1 MPPGTSKKKSTTV
14 GRPRKSKAK
23 GAMKKTTKKGAYKK
37 SKVKAMAI
45 RRNPMVEN
53 KKRELANITIGT
65 EIQDPTVFN
74 PLMPGQ
80 VGAVDS
86 TGIFS
91 ILPLTN
97 YTTQFQVGMRNNV
110 DSSDRMNGTNLF
122 GKYLNAKGIVR
133 FPEGNNIQSLPQNL
147 ELIWGWCP
155 AINAT
160 VNTSPAVGNITPANI
175 TIHIVQQVSE
185 FLNAQSDQLRYVAK
199 REQHIQILGRKRIR
213 PNLNKQ
219 YTAPAASGTATNS
232 GVVPDV
238 NWSVNWPVMKK
249 LHYDYG
255 GVLSNYPAEPTIS
268 ERCFNLNDDRLP
280 FLCFYQPDA
289 NTVSDQTDADEFPHI
304 AYNSM
309 FYFTDS

>member
-1 MPPGTSKKKSTTV
+1 MPP
-14 GRPRKSKAK
+14 
-23 GAMKKTTKKGAYKK
+23 KKTTTKKTTRVGGRKDRGAMRKTSKKGAYKK

-53 KKRELANITIGT
+53 KKRELANLVFGT
-65 EIQDPTVFN
+65 EIQDPTAFN
-74 PLMPGQ
+74 PLMSGT

-91 ILPLTN
+91 LLPLTN
-97 YTTQFQVGMRNNV
+97 YTTQFQVGMRNGV

-122 GKYLNAKGIVR
+122 GKYLNAKGVVR
-133 FPEGNNIQSLPQNL
+133 FPAGLNIQNTPQNL
-147 ELIWGWCP
+147 ELVWGWCP
-155 AINAT
+155 AYNRTINT
-160 VNTSPAVGNITPANI
+160 TPAIGNVTPANI
-175 TIHIVQQVSE
+175 TQHIISQVAE
-185 FLNAQSDQLRYVAK
+185 FLNARTDRLRYVAK

-213 PNLNKQ
+213 PKLNRS
-219 YTAPAASGTATNS
+219 YTAPASGGTVANAGTI
-232 GVVPDV
+232 PDA

-255 GVLSNYPAEPTIS
+255 GTITNYPDPSNIS

-289 NTVSDQTDADEFPHI
+289 NEISDSTDPDEHPQV